1 MSKENDA
8 QFMRSTNHI
17 YKSQQH
23 NMPPRYTRPDPV
35 KLNDYKNFVD
45 KVTSAESSNPKSCCC
60 CPGPMAKALEV
71 VATDFARWHA

>member
-8 QFMRSTNHI
+8 EFMRSTNHI

-35 KLNDYKNFVD
+35 KLNDYKQFVSYPRYH
-45 KVTSAESSNPKSCCC
+45 K
-60 CPGPMAKALEV
+60 
-71 VATDFARWHA
+71 